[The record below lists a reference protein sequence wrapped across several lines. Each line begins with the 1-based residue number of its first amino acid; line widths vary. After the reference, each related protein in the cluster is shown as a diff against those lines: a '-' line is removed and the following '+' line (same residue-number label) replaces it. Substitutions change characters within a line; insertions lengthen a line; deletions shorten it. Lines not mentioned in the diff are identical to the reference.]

1 MLHGI
6 FGIFNGWRMRLRHGF
21 VLNFMIKWFHLLT
34 PGFDSKVLINFT
46 LHLKIK
52 LKKQQ
57 QIRKK
62 SNPLFYFWSVIVSSK
77 KDKMHQ
83 NHHQCTRLFI
93 SNYKQMFLHPNLCIY
108 IRDKNRTENQASLL
122 HPPGH
127 QVNLPQRKHNRIL
140 ATSASCDFSTMRWRY
155 IHVFVWINRN

>member
-1 MLHGI
+1 MLWCKGVFNKIHRNCLEINRKQWKSKSWKMLHGI
-6 FGIFNGWRMRLRHGF
+6 FGVFNGWRMRLRHGF
-21 VLNFMIKWFHLLT
+21 VLTFMIKWFHLLT
-34 PGFDSKVLINFT
+34 PGFDSKFLINFT

-52 LKKQQ
+52 FKKQQ

-108 IRDKNRTENQASLL
+108 IRDEKQDRESGVAPSSSRSSGQPASTE
-122 HPPGH
+122 
-127 QVNLPQRKHNRIL
+127 
-140 ATSASCDFSTMRWRY
+140 T
-155 IHVFVWINRN
+155 